1 MTGYSAFRLESDV
14 KKGGN
19 NGLNQQD
26 LTSTDLFYTKKEF
39 KDFIKDSRDY
49 GVDIVPEI
57 DTPAHSLALTKV
69 RPDLRHG
76 TNGREND
83 HLALRDKYDESMDK
97 QQFMWVQMNIM
108 QTKKLIVDSQMIC

>member
-1 MTGYSAFRLESDV
+1 MYSI
-14 KKGGN
+14 
-19 NGLNQQD
+19 Q
-26 LTSTDLFYTKKEF
+26 KEF

-49 GVDIVPEI
+49 GVSIVPEI

-83 HLALRDKYDESMDK
+83 HLALRDKYDESLGFVQSIFDEFMKTSDPVLMNK
-97 QQFMWVQMNIM
+97 QQYMLAQMNTM
-108 QTKKLIVDSQMIC
+108 QIKKLIVDSLMIS